1 MKLKGLT
8 KGFFI
13 LILIIVTLAFFN
25 ILGPYFSALL
35 WAAILAVIFHP
46 VKNRLRQA
54 LGERNN
60 LASLLT
66 VLMIC
71 LMVFIPLAVVASSLM
86 VEFNLVYNNLQ
97 NANTPLPVILADLLQ
112 YLPDWARA
120 FLADHHFAT
129 AADIQQTLSDA
140 ALRGGRILAGSA
152 FVIGR
157 STFSFAIGFGVM
169 LYLLFFFL
177 KDGAHLVNLILEALP
192 LSRYVKHHLFMK
204 FVAVARATVKGTIV
218 VAVIQG
224 VLGGLAFWFM
234 DINGS
239 LLWGALMAFLS
250 LIPAVGS
257 AIVWVPAAIYFFAS
271 DMFWQGIFLVGFF
284 VLVVGLVDNF
294 LRPVLVGKDTKM
306 PDYLILI
313 TTLGGMEIYGINGF
327 VIGPLIA
334 ALFIA
339 CWNLLS
345 GRDHQGNIEEID
357 KAFMEE
363 GKDPSGLE

>member
-1 MKLKGLT
+1 MRFKGLT

-13 LILIIVTLAFFN
+13 LILLIVTLAFFN
-25 ILGPYFSALL
+25 IMGPYFSALL

-46 VKNRLRQA
+46 VKNKFRQA
-54 LGERNN
+54 LGDRNN

-71 LMVFIPLAVVASSLM
+71 LMVFIPLAIVMSSLI
-86 VEFNLVYNNLQ
+86 VEFNLVYNSLQ
-97 NANTPLPVILADLLQ
+97 NAETPLPVILADLLR

-120 FLADHHFAT
+120 LLAEHHFAT
-129 AADIQQTLSDA
+129 AAEIQQTLSNV
-140 ALRGGRILAGSA
+140 ALRGGRYLAGSA
-152 FVIGR
+152 FLIGKN
-157 STFSFAIGFGVM
+157 TFGIAISFGVM
-169 LYLLFFFL
+169 LYLLFFL
-177 KDGAHLVNLILEALP
+177 LRDGSHLVNLILEALP

-218 VAVIQG
+218 VAVVQG
-224 VLGGLAFWFM
+224 VLGGLAFWFLG
-234 DINGS
+234 INGS
-239 LLWGALMAFLS
+239 LLWGALIAFLS

-257 AIVWVPAAIYFFAS
+257 AIIWVPAAIYFFAS
-271 DMFWQGIFLVGFF
+271 GMFWKGVFLVGFF
-284 VLVVGLVDNF
+284 MLVVGLVDNF

-345 GRDHQGNIEEID
+345 GRGHQGNIAEID
-357 KAFMEE
+357 NEFMAE
-363 GKDPSGLE
+363 GKKPADPE